1 MRCYILTLCK
11 SPGFLFHLVYNKI
24 HKCLQ
29 MPIKIRPTV
38 RAIFVVGWNA
48 PYRFSRD
55 LCCVFTLAASDPS
68 SARLTGAFYAVVII
82 YCNKTHNP
90 LARPIC
96 RFERASCAWRGDSLM
111 NINTC
116 LANIPLLQFHAVLV
130 DALRN
135 REVTSLHCGLWG
147 INLRRWISTESRSW
161 CWKWTRRLI

>member
-1 MRCYILTLCK
+1 M
-11 SPGFLFHLVYNKI
+11 SS
-24 HKCLQ
+24 
-29 MPIKIRPTV
+29 
-38 RAIFVVGWNA
+38 VGT
-48 PYRFSRD
+48 RRIDSRD

-68 SARLTGAFYAVVII
+68 SARLTGAFYAVAII

-96 RFERASCAWRGDSLM
+96 RFERASCAWCGYSLM

-135 REVTSLHCGLWG
+135 REVTSLHRGLFMRYQFKTMNMYRITLVMLKVNAPLDIKKWG
-147 INLRRWISTESRSW
+147 
-161 CWKWTRRLI
+161 RLCV